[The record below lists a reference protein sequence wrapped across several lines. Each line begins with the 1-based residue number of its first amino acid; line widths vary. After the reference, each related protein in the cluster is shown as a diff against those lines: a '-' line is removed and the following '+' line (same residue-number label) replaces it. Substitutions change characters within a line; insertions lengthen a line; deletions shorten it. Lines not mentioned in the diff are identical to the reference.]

1 MSTESGRVETNVPK
15 VDEWRDGMVEQ
26 VSEYMDKIKDLDA
39 KEAVGADTVLEE
51 EFESIGD
58 NATDAVMGMLDVYT
72 RSDTSGRSAIAEVF
86 HALTGTTFDYFLTKA
101 SDACEQTL
109 YQLGEESLDDL
120 MEQKVE
126 DYRAGRLETYSIDE
140 VRVHCGL
147 SNDER

>member
-1 MSTESGRVETNVPK
+1 MSIESGRAGTNTPK

-58 NATDAVMGMLDVYT
+58 NATDAVMGMLDVYM

-86 HALTGTTFDYFLTKA
+86 HALTGVSFDYFLTQA
-101 SDACEQTL
+101 SDACQQTL
-109 YQLGEESLDDL
+109 CLVEDESLDDL

-140 VRVHCGL
+140 VRAHCGL